1 MKSIKTRII
10 AAVSLLSI
18 SILIIA
24 SVISYFM
31 SYNIIMKESSS
42 KVLISS
48 EKYSEMINGWF
59 DGQAKILNE
68 IAYSIEAD
76 DVFEDEQVLS
86 YLQSKI
92 KTNPNTSDV
101 YIGLTNKKMLDGSGW
116 VPPVDYD
123 CTQRIWY
130 KTAMEK
136 NGLIY
141 TDPFLDM
148 TTNKMVVSI
157 ARPISKDGKIVG
169 VISTDINLGVITD
182 VIQKAK
188 PMENSYPF
196 LIDSDNNIIIH
207 PNKDFQPKEK
217 ELKNLNKILDGQ
229 YMKILDARNDRQAV
243 VLKDYD
249 GQNKYFVASQ
259 IDATK
264 WTVGFA
270 IPVSEF
276 NKPLNNL
283 IWSFVIVTIIGL
295 LLAIVFAMYIGVK
308 ISKPIVLVTNSIN
321 KIKDLDFTHSDDIIF
336 QKISKNKDEMGTIL
350 RAVTALEKEFQRVII
365 SLKGN
370 SDEVL
375 NCSNLA
381 AESVEQTVY
390 SIEQVTKTSEELA
403 SGAIVQA
410 KKSEE
415 GLQKLNDLSNDI
427 DVIVNSADEVIKY
440 STLTQQANIKGIES
454 IEKLNSKLEDN
465 NKAVYKVSEN
475 ISYLSE
481 KSNSIGDIINVIE
494 AIAEQTNLLAL
505 NAAIEAARAGESG
518 KGFAVVAEEVRKL
531 SEQTALST
539 REISNV
545 IKEIQNEISTTKF
558 NMDNSEKVIKEANSF
573 MEESSVAFKTIED
586 SIEKMSNFICKL
598 INEINIV
605 NHKKETVIDSIQDI
619 ASISEESAAATEEV
633 SATME
638 EQNSTMEDISATTEK
653 LKDIANQLHELIDK
667 FKV

>member
-10 AAVSLLSI
+10 TGISLLSI

-24 SVISYFM
+24 SIISYFM
-31 SYNIIMKESSS
+31 AYSIVTKESSS
-42 KVLISS
+42 KVLVSS
-48 EKYSEMINGWF
+48 EKYSEMVNGWF

-68 IAYSIEAD
+68 IAYTIEQNNS
-76 DVFEDEQVLS
+76 FEDGQVLS

-92 KTNPNTSDV
+92 KSNPNTSDV

-116 VPPVDYD
+116 VPPADYD
-123 CTQRIWY
+123 CTQRVWY

-141 TDPFLDM
+141 SAPFLDM
-148 TTNKMVVSI
+148 VTNKMVLSI
-157 ARPISKDGKIVG
+157 ARPISRDGKVIG

-182 VIQKAK
+182 IIQKAEPVK
-188 PMENSYPF
+188 NSYPF
-196 LIDSDNNIIIH
+196 LVDSQNNIIIH

-217 ELKNLNKILDGQ
+217 ELINLNKVLNGQ
-229 YMKILDARNDRQAV
+229 YMKIIEARDNKQTT

-259 IDATK
+259 INATK
-264 WTVGFA
+264 WTLGFS

-283 IWSFVIVTIIGL
+283 IWSFVIVTIVCL
-295 LLAIVFAMYIGVK
+295 LFAIIFAMFVGGK

-321 KIKDLDFTHSDDIIF
+321 KIKDLDFTHNNDIEF
-336 QKISKNKDEMGTIL
+336 QKLLKNKDEIGTIA
-350 RAVTALEKEFQRVII
+350 RSVMALEEELQKVVT
-365 SLKGN
+365 SLKDN
-370 SDEVL
+370 SNEVL

-381 AESVEQTVY
+381 AESVEQTLY
-390 SIEQVTKTSEELA
+390 SIEQVTKTTEELA
-403 SGAIVQA
+403 NGATNQA

-415 GLQKLNDLSNDI
+415 GLQKLNDLSDDI
-427 DVIVNSADEVIKY
+427 NIIVSSADEVVKY
-440 STLTQQANIKGIES
+440 SNLTQQANVKGIQS
-454 IEKLNSKLEDN
+454 IEKLNSKIEEN

-475 ISYLSE
+475 ISYLAQ

-494 AIAEQTNLLAL
+494 SIAEQTNLLAL

-518 KGFAVVAEEVRKL
+518 KGFAVVAEEVRTL

-539 REISNV
+539 GEISRV
-545 IKEIQNEISTTKF
+545 IKEIQGEISTAKS

-573 MEESSVAFKTIED
+573 MDESSIAFKTIEG
-586 SIEKMSNFICKL
+586 SIEKMSGVISKL
-598 INEINIV
+598 INEISKVDN
-605 NHKKETVIDSIQDI
+605 KKEAVIDSIQDI

-638 EQNSTMEDISATTEK
+638 EQNSTMEDISITTEK
-653 LKDIANQLHELIDK
+653 LKDISKQLHQLIDR

>member
-10 AAVSLLSI
+10 AAVSILSI

-24 SVISYFM
+24 SIISYFM
-31 SYNIIMKESSS
+31 AHSIVTKESSS
-42 KVLISS
+42 KVLASS
-48 EKYSEMINGWF
+48 EKYSEMINGWL

-68 IAYSIEAD
+68 IAYTIEQNNS
-76 DVFEDEQVLS
+76 FEDGQVLS

-92 KTNPNTSDV
+92 KSNPNTSDV

-116 VPPVDYD
+116 VPPADYD
-123 CTQRIWY
+123 CTQRVWY

-141 TDPFLDM
+141 SAPFLDM
-148 TTNKMVVSI
+148 VTNKMVLSV
-157 ARPISKDGKIVG
+157 ARPISRDGKVIG

-182 VIQKAK
+182 VIQKAE
-188 PMENSYPF
+188 PMKNSYPF
-196 LIDSDNNIIIH
+196 LIDSENNIIIH

-217 ELKNLNKILDGQ
+217 ELINLNKVLNGQ
-229 YMKILDARNDRQAV
+229 YMKIIEARNNKQAIV
-243 VLKDYD
+243 FKDYD

-259 IDATK
+259 INATK
-264 WTVGFA
+264 WTLGFS

-283 IWSFVIVTIIGL
+283 IWSFVIVTIICL
-295 LLAIVFAMYIGVK
+295 LFAIIFAMVIGRR
-308 ISKPIVLVTNSIN
+308 ISKPIVLVTNSID
-321 KIKDLDFTHSDDIIF
+321 KIKNLDFTHNNDIEF
-336 QKISKNKDEMGTIL
+336 QKLLKNKDEIGAIARSAM
-350 RAVTALEKEFQRVII
+350 ALEEELQKVVT
-365 SLKGN
+365 SLKNN
-370 SDEVL
+370 SNEVL

-381 AESVEQTVY
+381 AESVEQTLY
-390 SIEQVTKTSEELA
+390 SIEQVSKTTEELA
-403 SGAIVQA
+403 NGATNQA
-410 KKSEE
+410 RKSEE
-415 GLQKLNDLSNDI
+415 GLQKLNDLSDDI
-427 DVIVNSADEVIKY
+427 NTIVNSADEVVKY
-440 STLTQQANIKGIES
+440 SNLTQQANVKGIQS
-454 IEKLNSKLEDN
+454 IEKLNSKIEEN
-465 NKAVYKVSEN
+465 NKAVYKVSQN
-475 ISYLSE
+475 ISHLAQ

-518 KGFAVVAEEVRKL
+518 KGFAVVAEEVRTL

-539 REISNV
+539 GEISRV
-545 IKEIQNEISTTKF
+545 IKEIQDEISTAKS

-573 MEESSVAFKTIED
+573 MDQSSIAFKTIES
-586 SIEKMSNFICKL
+586 SIEKMSGIISKL
-598 INEINIV
+598 INEISKVDN
-605 NHKKETVIDSIQDI
+605 KKETVIDSIEDI

-638 EQNSTMEDISATTEK
+638 EQNSTMADISTTTEK
-653 LKDIANQLHELIDK
+653 LKDISKQLHQLVDR